1 VDKEYEERIMNSEK
15 KGQGVLGIHH
25 VTAIARDPQKNFDF
39 YAGILGLRLVKM
51 TVNFDDI
58 TTYHLYYGDELGR
71 PGTILTFF
79 PWKNIHQ
86 GWRGTGEVV
95 TTSFLIPQNAIEY
108 WSDTF
113 RDKGVEHSEPTSRF
127 DNNEQVITFYD
138 TDGLKLELVANEEAE
153 NRKIN
158 AWKNGPVP
166 ADYAIRGFYSVTLS
180 LEGYDRTAS
189 LLTNEMGFSR
199 IAHEEDRF
207 RFQVKDKHIESSLK
221 DIDSKEDQKP
231 MHSTSSIVDIV
242 CLPYTQPGTIGAGT
256 VHHVAWRT
264 PTDES
269 QLEMRKKITR
279 ARLSA
284 TPVIDRLYFHSV
296 YFREPGGV
304 LFEIATDPPGFLIDQ
319 KPEDL
324 GQKLVLPKW
333 LEPKRGYIEK
343 TLPSV
348 DATNIGNQYQQ
359 AKGNRRDLN

>member
-1 VDKEYEERIMNSEK
+1 MNLFVEFIYMIRADKEHEHRIMNSEK
-15 KGQGVLGIHH
+15 KGQGILGIHH

-39 YAGILGLRLVKM
+39 YAGILGLRLVKL

-95 TTSFLIPQNAIEY
+95 TASFLIPQNAIEY
-108 WSDTF
+108 WSDKF
-113 RDKGVEHSEPTSRF
+113 RDKGVEHSEPAYRF
-127 DNNEQVITFYD
+127 GNNEQVITFYD
-138 TDGLKLELVANEEAE
+138 ADGLKLELVANEEAE

-166 ADYAIRGFYSVTLS
+166 TDYAIRGFYSVTMS

-199 IAHEEDRF
+199 VAHEGDRF
-207 RFQVKDKHIESSLK
+207 RFQVKDRHIESSLK
-221 DIDSKEDQKP
+221 GIGSNEDQKS
-231 MHSTSSIVDIV
+231 MHPTSSIVDIV

-269 QLEMRKKITR
+269 QLEMRKKNYKGK
-279 ARLSA
+279 
-284 TPVIDRLYFHSV
+284 V
-296 YFREPGGV
+296 
-304 LFEIATDPPGFLIDQ
+304 
-319 KPEDL
+319 
-324 GQKLVLPKW
+324 
-333 LEPKRGYIEK
+333 KRN
-343 TLPSV
+343 PR
-348 DATNIGNQYQQ
+348 N
-359 AKGNRRDLN
+359 